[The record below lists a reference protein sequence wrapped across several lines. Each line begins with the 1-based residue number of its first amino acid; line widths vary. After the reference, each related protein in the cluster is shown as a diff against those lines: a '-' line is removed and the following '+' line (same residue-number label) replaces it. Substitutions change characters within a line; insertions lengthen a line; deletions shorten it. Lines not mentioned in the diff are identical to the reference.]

1 MAEECA
7 RLAARRGQV
16 SVVCRRL
23 EKYHLLLHLNKSK
36 CL

>member
-16 SVVCRRL
+16 SVVCRL
-23 EKYHLLLHLNKSK
+23 EKYHLLLHLNKSR